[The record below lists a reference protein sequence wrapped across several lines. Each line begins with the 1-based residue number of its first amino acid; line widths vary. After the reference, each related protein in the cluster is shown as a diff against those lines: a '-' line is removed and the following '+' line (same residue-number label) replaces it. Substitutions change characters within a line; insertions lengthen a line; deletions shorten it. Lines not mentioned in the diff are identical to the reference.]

1 VTNPSDPTAVMAQR
15 RAAHLERLH
24 VAEGRWRRF
33 QEAARRR
40 QAGRVRRLPDGAARW
55 LARAKAPGRTLLLQ
69 LSGLWDERID
79 VSLGSMAGPTV
90 GLGEYV
96 RAGPDPTAQP
106 RALFDQ
112 SWYLAHAP
120 NLAGSRWALLAHYLV
135 VGDSHNLSP
144 HPLLDAPAYRARRGA
159 AVRAARQTALE
170 HFLAEGAAAGAD
182 PHPLFDVRHYVGGCE
197 EVAVTGENPLIH
209 YLRKGWR
216 EGHDPHPLFAGDWYL
231 GRHPAARD
239 AEVAPLLHYVTA
251 GAAEGADPHPL
262 FEAGHYRRQR
272 GALLHGDPLAD
283 YLAAGARA
291 RISPSPHFRPAFYL
305 EQAGDTPAAAADP
318 LRHYL
323 THGAFEG
330 LWPAA
335 DFNEPAYFAANPD
348 AAGETLS
355 GLEDWLRRRTA
366 RPDVAAPAGAILSA
380 ETLFADLRRATEA
393 DPAAYDNAAYEA
405 LRRPRR
411 RKAAADDVLV
421 VAIRRSARPDW
432 TAVAHALP
440 NFRGHVQPRLPADG
454 FGDPQ
459 EPAVLRRD
467 VALAQRYGVSAFCHE
482 VGSATAVRAVAGGK
496 APAFPHALA
505 WTGPK
510 DPARALAAL
519 APALA
524 GAITVDGRPLVL
536 AAPDID
542 PAAWRKAA
550 GRPGLFLVQRGGPP
564 RAGFDA
570 RLADADDAQP
580 PAPPPGP
587 VVNPSFRGRIL
598 DARTLIAA
606 RMAEPDDAIALVVA
620 GRDTTPISQDAP
632 EVWFGASPGAMQ
644 AWLEASMERA
654 GKQPKGRRLVF
665 VHAWNDWEHGAALA
679 PDLKYGHGWLE
690 AIANAR
696 DADLLA
702 PVRTRR

>member
-1 VTNPSDPTAVMAQR
+1 MAQR
-15 RAAHLERLH
+15 RAAHLERLRL
-24 VAEGRWRRF
+24 AENRWIRF

-40 QAGRVRRLPDGAARW
+40 YAGRRARLPDPAAQW

-79 VSLGSMAGPTV
+79 ASLGSMAGPTV
-90 GLGEYV
+90 GLAEYV

-159 AVRAARQTALE
+159 AMRAGRQTALE

-197 EVAVTGENPLIH
+197 EVALTGENPLVH

-231 GRHPAARD
+231 ARHPAARD
-239 AEVAPLLHYVTA
+239 ADVAPLLHYVTT

-262 FEAGHYRRQR
+262 FEAAHYRRQR

-291 RISPSPHFRPAFYL
+291 RLSPSPHFKPAFYL
-305 EQAGDTPAAAADP
+305 EQAGDAPAAAADP

-323 THGAFEG
+323 THGAFDG

-335 DFNEPAYFAANPD
+335 DFNEPAYFAAQPE
-348 AAGETLS
+348 AAETLS
-355 GLEDWLRRRTA
+355 GLEDWLRRRTS
-366 RPDVAAPAGAILSA
+366 RPDAAAPAGAIIPA
-380 ETLFADLRRATEA
+380 ETLLADLRRATEP

-405 LRRPRR
+405 LRRRR
-411 RKAAADDVLV
+411 RRRAATADDVAV
-421 VAIRRSARPDW
+421 IAFRRTTQPDW
-432 TAVAHALP
+432 TAVARALP

-459 EPAVLRRD
+459 DPAVLRRD
-467 VALAQRYGVSAFCHE
+467 ITLAQRYGVTAFCHE
-482 VGSATAVRAVAGGK
+482 VGSAAAVRAIGGSK
-496 APAFPHALA
+496 APSSPYALA
-505 WTGPK
+505 WTGAK
-510 DPARALAAL
+510 DPVKALAAL

-524 GAITVDGRPLVL
+524 GAIALDGRALVL
-536 AAPDID
+536 VPPDID
-542 PAAWRKAA
+542 AAAWRKAA
-550 GRPGLFLVQRGGPP
+550 GKPGLFLVQRGGPP
-564 RAGFDA
+564 GRGFDA
-570 RLADADDAQP
+570 RLADMGDVQP
-580 PAPPPGP
+580 SGPPPGP
-587 VVNPSFRGRIL
+587 VLNPSFRGRIL
-598 DARTLIAA
+598 DGRAVIAA
-606 RMAEPDDAIALVVA
+606 RMAEAGDAIPLVAA
-620 GRDTTPISQDAP
+620 GRDTTPLTQDAP

-644 AWLEASMERA
+644 AWLEAAIERA
-654 GKQPKGRRLVF
+654 ARRPKGQRLVF
-665 VHAWNDWEHGAALA
+665 VHAWNDWENGAALA

-690 AIANAR
+690 AVANAR

-702 PVRTRR
+702 PPRSRR